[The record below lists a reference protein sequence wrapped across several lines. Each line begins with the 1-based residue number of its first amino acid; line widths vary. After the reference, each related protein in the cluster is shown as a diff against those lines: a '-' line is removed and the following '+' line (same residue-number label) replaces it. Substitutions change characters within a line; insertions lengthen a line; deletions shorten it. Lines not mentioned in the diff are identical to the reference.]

1 MRKYPGN
8 SLFVIVAL
16 LVSRVAFCQA
26 FSYPSFNKSIK
37 TIDNLLS
44 SDWILKDSAAGDL
57 NGDNLPDLVVVTQW
71 KDTIEELRPDNTVNV
86 GSPRILLIFFKNSK
100 TGNFDLALQHNT
112 FIIRY
117 GEGGMDPEAYGKVS
131 IKNKVLDIFYSLLR
145 GHAEYKFRY
154 QESDFYLI
162 GATTGGESGGQI
174 DYWDINFLTKKAKH
188 EWGDISDEKLK
199 AKWVNVPVQ
208 KLKKLKDLPMQ
219 FSWEVM
225 PYVFI

>member
-1 MRKYPGN
+1 MRKYAGN
-8 SLFVIVAL
+8 LLFLVFIL
-16 LVSRVAFCQA
+16 LLSYTGFCQV
-26 FSYPSFNKSIK
+26 FSYPSFNKSVK
-37 TIDNLLS
+37 TIDDLLT
-44 SDWILKDSAAGDL
+44 SDWTLKDSSAGDL
-57 NGDNLPDLVVVTQW
+57 NGDNIPDLVIVTEW

-100 TGNFDLALQHNT
+100 TGNFDLVLQHNT

-131 IKNKVLDIFYSLLR
+131 IKNKVLDIFYSLVH
-145 GHAEYKFRY
+145 GEADYKFRY
-154 QESDFYLI
+154 QQDDFYLI
-162 GATTGGESGGQI
+162 GAMNSGVGGGQI
-174 DYWDINFLTKKAKH
+174 NSWDINFLTKKAKH
-188 EWGDISDEKLK
+188 EWGEITDEKLK

-208 KLKKLKDLPMQ
+208 NLKKLKELPMQ

>member
-1 MRKYPGN
+1 MRKFMGK
-8 SLFVIVAL
+8 LLVAVLAL
-16 LVSRVAFCQA
+16 LLAPAAFCQA
-26 FSYPSFNKSIK
+26 FDYPSFNNSIK
-37 TIDNLLS
+37 AIDDLLLS
-44 SDWILKDSAAGDL
+44 NWILKDSATGDL
-57 NGDNLPDLVVVTQW
+57 NGDNLPDLVTVVQW
-71 KDTIEELRPDNTVNV
+71 KDTIEELRPDNTVNL

-100 TGNFDLALQHNT
+100 TGDYDLVLQHNT

-131 IKNKVLDIFYSLLR
+131 IKNKIVDIFYSLLR
-145 GHAEYKFRY
+145 GQAEYKIRY
-154 QESDFYLI
+154 QQNDFYLI

-199 AKWVNVPVQ
+199 SKWVNVPVQ
-208 KLKKLKDLPMQ
+208 KLKKLKELPMQ